1 VLSYFVSLV
10 LSLQAFVC
18 SCDSLAF
25 IICSDNVKCVTKFP
39 VLDVFL
45 ATFLGD
51 RFMLLKLSFCVSP
64 ALSLSA
70 NFFVRNLAVGL
81 SRMTGNPLQV

>member
-1 VLSYFVSLV
+1 
-10 LSLQAFVC
+10 
-18 SCDSLAF
+18 
-25 IICSDNVKCVTKFP
+25 VTKFP
-39 VLDVFL
+39 FLDVFL

-51 RFMLLKLSFCVSP
+51 RIMRLKLSFCVSS

-81 SRMTGNPLQV
+81 YRMMGDAQ

>member
-1 VLSYFVSLV
+1 VVSYLVSLV

-25 IICSDNVKCVTKFP
+25 LICSDDVKCETKFLF
-39 VLDVFL
+39 LDVFL

-51 RFMLLKLSFCVSP
+51 RIMLLKLSFC
-64 ALSLSA
+64 
-70 NFFVRNLAVGL
+70 FT
-81 SRMTGNPLQV
+81 SRPTKFICDIFRLEFGSCL